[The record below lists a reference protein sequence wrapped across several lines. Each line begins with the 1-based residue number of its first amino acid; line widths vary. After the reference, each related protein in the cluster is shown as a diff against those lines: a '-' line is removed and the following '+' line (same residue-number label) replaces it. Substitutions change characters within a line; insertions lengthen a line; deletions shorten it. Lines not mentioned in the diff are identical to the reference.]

1 MLQWAPLTWKERT
14 RYNKV
19 MTGVN
24 LKILATLNLRVLL
37 YSVGIF
43 RTSSPGDSISSKPE
57 RTAPRRQGEDP
68 GYIEFLQ
75 QRAGSLNIQRLLLK
89 KTRHHKLRNLVLF
102 QLWENGSDWAHWNHS
117 FNMCAKSL
125 QSCLTLCDA
134 MDCSPPGSTVHGDS
148 RGKNTG
154 VGCHALFQGIFPTQG
169 SNPHLFCLLH
179 WQSGSFPLVP
189 LGSPVLIGT
198 SAVCSQFPAFDILSF
213 LQAHPRSVC
222 NLMAA
227 SSRVPPGLTSS
238 PSVGAAIAKDHDL
251 LCLLIHTAGNT
262 PFLTGTTVF
271 KLLGVL
277 TTTCMRWNR
286 SD

>member
-1 MLQWAPLTWKERT
+1 MSCCLVSSMLQWAPLAWKERT

-43 RTSSPGDSISSKPE
+43 RTSSPGDSTSSKPE

-75 QRAGSLNIQRLLLK
+75 QRAGSLDIQRLLLK

-117 FNMCAKSL
+117 FNMCAKLL
-125 QSCLTLCDA
+125 QSCPTLCDA
-134 MDCSPPGSTVHGDS
+134 MDCSPPGSSVHGDS
-148 RGKNTG
+148 PGKNTR

-169 SNPHLFCLLH
+169 SNPHLLCLLH

-189 LGSPVLIGT
+189 LGSPLLIGT

-213 LQAHPRSVC
+213 LQAHPRECLQFDGCFFPS
-222 NLMAA
+222 
-227 SSRVPPGLTSS
+227 PPGAHQLTFR
-238 PSVGAAIAKDHDL
+238 GGCI
-251 LCLLIHTAGNT
+251 C
-262 PFLTGTTVF
+262 
-271 KLLGVL
+271 
-277 TTTCMRWNR
+277 
-286 SD
+286 